1 MKKILMVLCSML
13 LSVSL
18 NVNAQSVANKVLSSL
33 TFEAPKA
40 LYHAKGQKANMRA
53 QPNAKAR
60 LVDANGGFSFIG
72 RGLLVEDMGN
82 NPNWVTTK
90 VGGKTVYISKS
101 VMVKV
106 DTQSGF
112 NCKENFPYCWQEE
125 GGDMDPD
132 VLTWRVGRIPGN
144 TGMYLCEVGTRTG
157 SYYLLGKQVGN
168 VLVFKYR
175 IKIDTNFVIPDDMMP
190 IGKYSLQSEVED
202 GVKTYYFKTSKD
214 KIVTFSAKLM
224 GFDPQSE
231 PYRCYDLTKISE
243 SVVYAMFKE
252 VIEKNETCSFYLTSF
267 NFTDEWCRLPG

>member
-60 LVDANGGFSFIG
+60 LVDANCGFSFIG

-101 VMVKV
+101 VMVKDDIAASLPIV
-106 DTQSGF
+106 A
-112 NCKENFPYCWQEE
+112 NLPYWWIEQD
-125 GGDMDPD
+125 GDMDPV
-132 VLTWRVGRIPGN
+132 VLSWRVGKIAGN
-144 TGMYLCEVGTRTG
+144 SQLYLCDLQTPDGRF
-157 SYYLLGKQVGN
+157 YMLGKQVGA
-168 VLVFKYR
+168 VLVFKYK
-175 IKIDTNFVIPDDMMP
+175 IKVYVEDAIPEDMP
-190 IGKYSLQSEVED
+190 VGKFSLESEVEN
-202 GVKTYYFKTSKD
+202 GEKTYYLKVGKD
-214 KIVTFSAKLM
+214 KVKSFQPAQM
-224 GFDPQSE
+224 GGEPEMGVSWFYDLSKFSE
-231 PYRCYDLTKISE
+231 PMVHSL
-243 SVVYAMFKE
+243 FKE
-252 VIEKNETCSFYLTSF
+252 VIEKNQTDMFYLTSF
-267 NFTDEWCRLPG
+267 SFGKEWPHIF

>member
-132 VLTWRVGRIPGN
+132 VLTWRVGRITGN
-144 TGMYLCEVGTRTG
+144 TGVYLCEVGTRTG
-157 SYYLLGKQVGN
+157 NYYLLG
-168 VLVFKYR
+168 
-175 IKIDTNFVIPDDMMP
+175 
-190 IGKYSLQSEVED
+190 
-202 GVKTYYFKTSKD
+202 SK
-214 KIVTFSAKLM
+214 
-224 GFDPQSE
+224 
-231 PYRCYDLTKISE
+231 
-243 SVVYAMFKE
+243 
-252 VIEKNETCSFYLTSF
+252 
-267 NFTDEWCRLPG
+267 

>member
-1 MKKILMVLCSML
+1 MKKILMVLGSML

-106 DTQSGF
+106 DMAASLSIVA
-112 NCKENFPYCWQEE
+112 NLPYWWIEPD
-125 GGDMDPD
+125 GDMDPV
-132 VLTWRVGRIPGN
+132 VLSWRVGKIAGN
-144 TGMYLCEVGTRTG
+144 SQLYLCDLRTPDG
-157 SYYLLGKQVGN
+157 RFYLLGKQVGS
-168 VLVFKYR
+168 VLVFKYK
-175 IKIDTNFVIPDDMMP
+175 IKVYVEDAIPEDMP
-190 IGKYSLQSEVED
+190 VGKFSLESEVEN
-202 GVKTYYFKTSKD
+202 GEKTYYLKVGKD
-214 KIVTFSAKLM
+214 KVKSFQPAQMGGEPEMGVTWL
-224 GFDPQSE
+224 
-231 PYRCYDLTKISE
+231 YDLTKFTEPMVHSL
-243 SVVYAMFKE
+243 FKE
-252 VIEKNETCSFYLTSF
+252 VIEKNQTDMFYLTSF
-267 NFTDEWCRLPG
+267 SFGKEWPHIF

>member
-106 DTQSGF
+106 DMAASLSIVA
-112 NCKENFPYCWQEE
+112 NLPYWWIEPD
-125 GGDMDPD
+125 GDMDPV
-132 VLTWRVGRIPGN
+132 VLSWRVGKIAGN
-144 TGMYLCEVGTRTG
+144 SQLYLCDLQTPDGRF
-157 SYYLLGKQVGN
+157 YMLGKQVGS
-168 VLVFKYR
+168 VLVFKYK
-175 IKIDTNFVIPDDMMP
+175 IKVYVEDAIPEDMP
-190 IGKYSLQSEVED
+190 VGKFSLESEVEN
-202 GVKTYYFKTSKD
+202 GEKTYYLKVGKD
-214 KIVTFSAKLM
+214 KVKSFQPAQM
-224 GFDPQSE
+224 GGEPEMGVSWFYDLSKFSE
-231 PYRCYDLTKISE
+231 PMVHSL
-243 SVVYAMFKE
+243 FKE
-252 VIEKNETCSFYLTSF
+252 VIEKNRGCNLNCVKACS
-267 NFTDEWCRLPG
+267 

>member
-60 LVDANGGFSFIG
+60 LVDANCGFSFIG

-101 VMVKV
+101 VMVKDDIAASLPIV
-106 DTQSGF
+106 A
-112 NCKENFPYCWQEE
+112 NLPYWWIEQD
-125 GGDMDPD
+125 GDMDPV
-132 VLTWRVGRIPGN
+132 VLSWRVGKIAGN
-144 TGMYLCEVGTRTG
+144 SQLYLCDLQTPDGRF
-157 SYYLLGKQVGN
+157 YMLGKQVGS
-168 VLVFKYR
+168 VLVLKYK
-175 IKIDTNFVIPDDMMP
+175 IKVYVEDAIPEDMP
-190 IGKYSLQSEVED
+190 VGKFSLESEVEN
-202 GVKTYYFKTSKD
+202 GEKTYYLKVGKD
-214 KIVTFSAKLM
+214 KVKSFQPAQMGGEPEMGVTWL
-224 GFDPQSE
+224 
-231 PYRCYDLTKISE
+231 YDLTKFTE
-243 SVVYAMFKE
+243 PMVYSLFKE
-252 VIEKNETCSFYLTSF
+252 VIEKNQTDMFYLTSF
-267 NFTDEWCRLPG
+267 SFGKEWPHIF

>member
-13 LSVSL
+13 FSVSL

-106 DTQSGF
+106 DMAASLSIVA
-112 NCKENFPYCWQEE
+112 NLPYWWIEPD
-125 GGDMDPD
+125 GDMDPV
-132 VLTWRVGRIPGN
+132 VLSWRVGKIAGN
-144 TGMYLCEVGTRTG
+144 SQLYLCDLQTPDGRF
-157 SYYLLGKQVGN
+157 YMLGKQVGS
-168 VLVFKYR
+168 VLVFKYK
-175 IKIDTNFVIPDDMMP
+175 IKVYVEDAIPEDMP
-190 IGKYSLQSEVED
+190 VGKFSLESEVEN
-202 GVKTYYFKTSKD
+202 GEKTYYLKVGKD
-214 KIVTFSAKLM
+214 KVKSFQPAQMGGEPEMGVTWL
-224 GFDPQSE
+224 
-231 PYRCYDLTKISE
+231 YDLTKFTE
-243 SVVYAMFKE
+243 PMVYSLFKE
-252 VIEKNETCSFYLTSF
+252 VIEKNQTDMFYLTSF
-267 NFTDEWCRLPG
+267 SFGKEWPHIF

>member
-13 LSVSL
+13 FSVSL

-106 DTQSGF
+106 DMAASLSIVA
-112 NCKENFPYCWQEE
+112 NLPY
-125 GGDMDPD
+125 
-132 VLTWRVGRIPGN
+132 
-144 TGMYLCEVGTRTG
+144 
-157 SYYLLGKQVGN
+157 
-168 VLVFKYR
+168 
-175 IKIDTNFVIPDDMMP
+175 
-190 IGKYSLQSEVED
+190 
-202 GVKTYYFKTSKD
+202 
-214 KIVTFSAKLM
+214 
-224 GFDPQSE
+224 
-231 PYRCYDLTKISE
+231 
-243 SVVYAMFKE
+243 
-252 VIEKNETCSFYLTSF
+252 
-267 NFTDEWCRLPG
+267 WCRF

>member
-13 LSVSL
+13 FSVSL

-106 DTQSGF
+106 DMAASLSIVA
-112 NCKENFPYCWQEE
+112 NLPYWWIEPD
-125 GGDMDPD
+125 GDMDP
-132 VLTWRVGRIPGN
+132 VVVSWRVGKIAGN
-144 TGMYLCEVGTRTG
+144 SQLYLCDLQTPDGRF
-157 SYYLLGKQVGN
+157 YMLGKQVGS
-168 VLVFKYR
+168 VLVFKYK
-175 IKIDTNFVIPDDMMP
+175 IKVYVEDAIPEDMP
-190 IGKYSLQSEVED
+190 VGKFSLESEVEN
-202 GVKTYYFKTSKD
+202 GEKTYYLKVGKD
-214 KIVTFSAKLM
+214 KVKSFQPAQMGGEPEMGVTWL
-224 GFDPQSE
+224 
-231 PYRCYDLTKISE
+231 YDLTKFTE
-243 SVVYAMFKE
+243 PMVYSLFKE
-252 VIEKNETCSFYLTSF
+252 VIEKNQTDMFYLTSF
-267 NFTDEWCRLPG
+267 SFGKEWPHIF

>member
-101 VMVKV
+101 VMVKDDIAASLPIV
-106 DTQSGF
+106 A
-112 NCKENFPYCWQEE
+112 NLPYWWIEQD
-125 GGDMDPD
+125 GDMDPV
-132 VLTWRVGRIPGN
+132 VLSWRVGKIAGN
-144 TGMYLCEVGTRTG
+144 SQLYLCDLQTPDGRF
-157 SYYLLGKQVGN
+157 YMLGKQVGS
-168 VLVFKYR
+168 VLVFKYK
-175 IKIDTNFVIPDDMMP
+175 IKVYVEDAIPEDMP
-190 IGKYSLQSEVED
+190 VGKFSLESEVEN
-202 GVKTYYFKTSKD
+202 GEKTYYLKVGKD
-214 KIVTFSAKLM
+214 KVKSFQPAQM
-224 GFDPQSE
+224 GGEPEMGVSWFYDLSKFSE
-231 PYRCYDLTKISE
+231 PMVHSL
-243 SVVYAMFKE
+243 FKE
-252 VIEKNETCSFYLTSF
+252 VIEKNQTDMFYLTSF
-267 NFTDEWCRLPG
+267 SFGKEWPHIF

>member
-90 VGGKTVYISKS
+90 VGGKTVYISMS
-101 VMVKV
+101 VMVKDDIAASLPIV
-106 DTQSGF
+106 A
-112 NCKENFPYCWQEE
+112 NLPYWWIEQD
-125 GGDMDPD
+125 GDMDPV
-132 VLTWRVGRIPGN
+132 VLSWRVGKIAGN
-144 TGMYLCEVGTRTG
+144 SQLYLCDLQTPDGRF
-157 SYYLLGKQVGN
+157 YMLGKQVGS
-168 VLVFKYR
+168 VLVFKYK
-175 IKIDTNFVIPDDMMP
+175 IKVYVEDAIPEDMP
-190 IGKYSLQSEVED
+190 VGKFSLESEVEN
-202 GVKTYYFKTSKD
+202 GEKTYYLKVGKD
-214 KIVTFSAKLM
+214 KVKSFQPAQM
-224 GFDPQSE
+224 GGEPEMGVSWFYDLSKFSE
-231 PYRCYDLTKISE
+231 PMVHSL
-243 SVVYAMFKE
+243 FKE
-252 VIEKNETCSFYLTSF
+252 VIEKNQTDMFYLTSF
-267 NFTDEWCRLPG
+267 SFGKEWPHIF

>member
-101 VMVKV
+101 VMVKDDIAASLPIV
-106 DTQSGF
+106 A
-112 NCKENFPYCWQEE
+112 NLPYWWIEQD
-125 GGDMDPD
+125 GDMDPV
-132 VLTWRVGRIPGN
+132 VLSWRVGKIAGN
-144 TGMYLCEVGTRTG
+144 SQLYLCDLQTPDGRF
-157 SYYLLGKQVGN
+157 YMLGKQVGS
-168 VLVFKYR
+168 VLVFKYK
-175 IKIDTNFVIPDDMMP
+175 IKVYVEDAIPEDMP
-190 IGKYSLQSEVED
+190 VGKFSLESEVEN
-202 GVKTYYFKTSKD
+202 GEKTYYLKVGKD
-214 KIVTFSAKLM
+214 KVKSFQPAQM
-224 GFDPQSE
+224 GGEPEMGVSWFYDLSKFSE
-231 PYRCYDLTKISE
+231 PMVHSL
-243 SVVYAMFKE
+243 FKE
-252 VIEKNETCSFYLTSF
+252 VIEKNQTDMFYLTSF
-267 NFTDEWCRLPG
+267 SFGKDWPHIF

>member
-1 MKKILMVLCSML
+1 MKKILMVLGSML

-90 VGGKTVYISKS
+90 VGGKTFYISKS

-106 DTQSGF
+106 DMAASLSIVA
-112 NCKENFPYCWQEE
+112 NLPYWWIEPD
-125 GGDMDPD
+125 GDMDPV
-132 VLTWRVGRIPGN
+132 VLSWRVGKIAGN
-144 TGMYLCEVGTRTG
+144 SQLYLCDLRTPDG
-157 SYYLLGKQVGN
+157 RFYLLGKQVGS
-168 VLVFKYR
+168 VLVFKYK
-175 IKIDTNFVIPDDMMP
+175 IKVYVEDAIPEDMP
-190 IGKYSLQSEVED
+190 VGKFSLESEVEN
-202 GVKTYYFKTSKD
+202 GEKTYYLKVGKD
-214 KIVTFSAKLM
+214 KVKSFQPAQMGGEPEMGVTWL
-224 GFDPQSE
+224 
-231 PYRCYDLTKISE
+231 YDLTKFTEPMVHSL
-243 SVVYAMFKE
+243 FKE
-252 VIEKNETCSFYLTSF
+252 VIEKNQTDMFYLTSF
-267 NFTDEWCRLPG
+267 SFGKEWPHIF